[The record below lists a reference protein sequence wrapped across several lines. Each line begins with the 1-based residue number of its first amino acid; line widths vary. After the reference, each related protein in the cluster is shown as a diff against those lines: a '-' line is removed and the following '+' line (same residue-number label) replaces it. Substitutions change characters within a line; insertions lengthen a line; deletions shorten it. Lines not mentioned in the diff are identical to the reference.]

1 MSVVQRIEAEYTP
14 LCLTYIKD
22 DLELVIELNGDY
34 HRVIYIAIDDKHIGI
49 VSRDDVELLGVFD
62 RLKVPTR
69 MSNTPPRVVF
79 SGSTPKELVI
89 GHSSAEMEAAGL
101 LCSLLLMEIGVS
113 KTLPKVSVERVLDK
127 IPSLTHGP
135 WTYRT
140 SEIK

>member
-22 DLELVIELNGDY
+22 DLELVIEFNGDH

-69 MSNTPPRVVF
+69 MSNTPPHVIF